1 MFKVLLR
8 LEITER
14 THKYTSVSQLY
25 RLKNTIIMSF
35 TVKAY
40 ERPFPLYVRRCLTS
54 LDDRLATMVTME
66 TAAHKGLLFY
76 GYVVLYQQCERSTAI
91 GRDILLDGV

>member
-1 MFKVLLR
+1 M
-8 LEITER
+8 
-14 THKYTSVSQLY
+14 HKNTSVSQLY
-25 RLKNTIIMSF
+25 RLRNTKLYKYSF

-66 TAAHKGLLFY
+66 TAAHQGLLFY
-76 GYVVLYQQCERSTAI
+76 GYLVLYQQCERSTTI
-91 GRDILLDGV
+91 GRYILLDGV